1 MTNDPDRVG
10 TDDAQVDAPH
20 TGGAAEPA
28 DEETTRVGDDGEE
41 RPEGELDGEPEEGL
55 DEEEATG
62 RGSSRWAAPVA
73 VWIAI
78 ILIGLGVF
86 ALLRVAGE
94 QRYQSCVAAA
104 SARSQGAT
112 DALTRF
118 ARQRAIQR
126 CSHSPF

>member
-1 MTNDPDRVG
+1 MSNEPD
-10 TDDAQVDAPH
+10 QVDASE
-20 TGGAAEPA
+20 TTGAAEA
-28 DEETTRVGDDGEE
+28 VGKDSTRSPDDQEE
-41 RPEGELDGEPEEGL
+41 RPEGDLNGEPEEGL
-55 DEEEATG
+55 DDEDQPARSGAT
-62 RGSSRWAAPVA
+62 RVAAPVA

-104 SARSQGAT
+104 AARSQGAT
-112 DALTRF
+112 DTLTRF
-118 ARQRAIQR
+118 ARLRAIQR